1 MSAPTDPRSSSWLD
15 SGVTLVVA
23 VVAAAASYGHM
34 LHVAHLAGE
43 PLWIARAWPI
53 TVDGLAIAALRRG
66 ERGRPW
72 LLLALAVS
80 IASNVLAGYPEM
92 VDTIAPAVKAWPPLA
107 LFGCH
112 VLLHAHPAK
121 TVPAPGVVPAV
132 LVDDAPP
139 AASSTTGAGQPG
151 HDAPTTSQRRGRA
164 PAPTKP
170 RKTPA
175 RPGAKATPPVMGV
188 VELVPV
194 ARKVAADLA
203 AQGRNLTR
211 DTLVTGLRA
220 AGHPVSNRR
229 AGELLA
235 LLRENPTDPTAGPT
249 PAEAPRRSLAALP
262 APAEAGPP
270 VEVEA
275 VAR

>member
-1 MSAPTDPRSSSWLD
+1 MDTPTDKRRKSWLD
-15 SGVTLVVA
+15 SGVILVVA

-80 IASNVLAGYPEM
+80 IASNVLAGYPET
-92 VDTIAPAVKAWPPLA
+92 VATIAPAVKAWPPLA

-121 TVPAPGVVPAV
+121 TKTAHAEVPAV

-151 HDAPTTSQRRGRA
+151 DDPTSRRRRA
-164 PAPTKP
+164 PAPPKP
-170 RKTPA
+170 RKGAA
-175 RPGAKATPPVMGV
+175 RPRAKAKPPLMDV

-194 ARKVAADLA
+194 AREVADSLA
-203 AQGRNLTR
+203 AVGRNLTR
-211 DTLVTGLRA
+211 DALVAGLRA
-220 AGHPVSNRR
+220 KGHAVSNRR

-235 LLRENPTDPTAGPT
+235 LVRVAGTDPTAG
-249 PAEAPRRSLAALP
+249 EAPRPTLAALP
-262 APAEAGPP
+262 APAEAQPP
-270 VEVEA
+270 AEVEA